1 MSAKG
6 GKTMPAT
13 QPDVQGQLKQANDI
27 IVKSVDYIAVAQ
39 PTLEKYADFQSRFE
53 KRAAEV
59 AGVLVDRGII
69 SKSDSGALLQKL
81 AEDEVRALDL
91 VVKLARLVGPD
102 ELGKSAEVKIAA
114 GKKLD
119 PFEAL
124 CIPQDENGSLM
135 VD

>member
-1 MSAKG
+1 MTASNSSVGGQKTAEAIIAQSLDYMSA
-6 GKTMPAT
+6 
-13 QPDVQGQLKQANDI
+13 
-27 IVKSVDYIAVAQ
+27 AQ
-39 PTLEKYADFQSRFE
+39 PTLEKYADFQSRFQ

-91 VVKLARLVGPD
+91 VARLARLVGPD
-102 ELGKSAEVKIAA
+102 ELGKSADVKIAA
-114 GKKLD
+114 GRRLD

-124 CIPQDENGSLM
+124 VQNGDSRNTQSENGSLM